1 MNTGNIIAPG
11 LRLTLGY
18 ADKLVQTIPADI
30 FSHMARADL
39 NSAGFC
45 IGHLALYASAVAG
58 MLGHKELGDA
68 PAGYEELFKHGSPC
82 VDRPGLYPSKDALI
96 AEFTKG
102 WTKVADILPGVDESV
117 FAQANPMA
125 QMAEKLPTVGAMVA
139 FMCLSHNQ
147 MHLGQISAWR
157 RVMNLG
163 SAM

>member
-1 MNTGNIIAPG
+1 MHAGNLIAPG
-11 LRLTLGY
+11 LRMTLGY
-18 ADKLVQTIPADI
+18 ADKLVQTIPAEI
-30 FSHMARADL
+30 FSHMPRADL

-45 IGHLALYASAVAG
+45 IGHLALYAPVVAG
-58 MLGHKELGDA
+58 MLGNKDLGDA
-68 PAGYEELFKHGSPC
+68 PAGYNELFKHGSPC

-102 WTKVADILPGVDESV
+102 WTKVADILPGVDDAL
-117 FAQANPMA
+117 FAKANPMT
-125 QMAEKLPTVGAMVA
+125 QMADKLPTVGAMVA
-139 FMCLSHNQ
+139 FMCLAHNQ